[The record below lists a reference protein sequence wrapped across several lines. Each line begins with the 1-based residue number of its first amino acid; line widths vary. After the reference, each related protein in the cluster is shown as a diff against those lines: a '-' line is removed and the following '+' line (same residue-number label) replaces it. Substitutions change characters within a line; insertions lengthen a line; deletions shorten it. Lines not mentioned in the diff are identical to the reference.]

1 MGVPSSPCVRERERR
16 EKEREERVRVSVC
29 LCVCV
34 CWHLDLSIMCSHVC
48 FSPAGARL
56 NHISVRNTVH
66 GVATGPPRPFSI
78 VQYFFPPR
86 SWWFTFFII
95 FLIFALRLHPFPP
108 FSVSPY
114 IRMYVRALLGPV
126 GACVRLCLRVLL
138 PADVPSATRVRH
150 SHFSSVNEI

>member
-1 MGVPSSPCVRERERR
+1 
-16 EKEREERVRVSVC
+16 
-29 LCVCV
+29 
-34 CWHLDLSIMCSHVC
+34 MCSHVC
-48 FSPAGARL
+48 ISPAGARS

-66 GVATGPPRPFSI
+66 GVATGPQRPFSI
-78 VQYFFPPR
+78 VKYFLNFFPA
-86 SWWFTFFII
+86 SLAVVYV
-95 FLIFALRLHPFPP
+95 FLIFVLRLHPFPP

-150 SHFSSVNEI
+150 SNFSSVNEIRWMRFGINVIVSLCVVVYAPTGPGASFSETPFSRPWT

>member
-1 MGVPSSPCVRERERR
+1 MIRHLCWCVVVGCCVRTFGTRCL
-16 EKEREERVRVSVC
+16 VFGDTLFLIMDSQVC
-29 LCVCV
+29 VWCVVCV
-34 CWHLDLSIMCSHVC
+34 C
-48 FSPAGARL
+48 
-56 NHISVRNTVH
+56 VRNTVH

-86 SWWFTFFII
+86 SRWFTFFII

-108 FSVSPY
+108 FSVPPY

-138 PADVPSATRVRH
+138 SADVPSATRVRH
-150 SHFSSVNEI
+150 SNFSSVNEIR